1 MKFAF
6 NRKLMAKSFGL
17 VMVLG
22 LTSCSTIYPP
32 RSTSTL
38 DRIGDE
44 LKQAAQPAPAA
55 TTAPVPLPD
64 AVSSSLLPAPR
75 SALPRASA
83 KQLEQ
88 RFDLVVTGAPI
99 SQVLMGLVTDTGFS
113 IMVKPKTAIPSA
125 PPGAGAPVPV
135 AAATGLTE
143 TVTINLK
150 NVTLFE
156 ALDSI
161 REVYGYDY
169 TVDGTRIYVQQPEL
183 QTRLYQV
190 DYVIG
195 QRRGVSDL
203 QVIGGASVGSSSSS
217 GSGSS
222 GSSGGSSSGSQ
233 TTGTYSSV
241 QGSAMSTLVKS
252 DVWGEVEDALRTA
265 LGCQIPSHSAATTA
279 TTTTSSS
286 TSSSGQASRADLSFR
301 GETNTNARQR
311 GVDGCTDGRAMS
323 VSQMSGT
330 VMVRGM
336 PNEHRMIEKLLRSLQ
351 LNIQRQVIIEA
362 KIIDVELNSG
372 AQQGINWAN
381 FDHGLHRAS
390 VGANPNS
397 ITVNQPNTSGSSGSG
412 GQTPFATLGSALGT
426 ALLGN
431 AAGIPT
437 AFTAGLGLA
446 VQFRNFAA
454 LINFLETQGEVHV
467 LSSPRISAL
476 NSQKAVIKVGT
487 EEPFVSTITPAQST
501 ITNGISQT
509 IPPSLNYQPFFS
521 GIALDVTPKIDDKG
535 DITLHVHAMVNNI
548 SEKNKVSGT
557 TPDAVS
563 VPFAVNTI
571 SETDSVVK
579 SKDGQVVVIGGLMT
593 ETMVDNRGTMPG
605 VGNVPGVSAL
615 FTKGGQ
621 RLVKRELVILLR
633 PTVVKDDSVWA
644 DDISATQNRVQALG
658 ASRNMPGPQPANQ

>member
-32 RSTSTL
+32 RDTSTL
-38 DRIGDE
+38 NRIEGE

-55 TTAPVPLPD
+55 TTAPVQLPD

-75 SALPRASA
+75 STLPRASA

-88 RFDLVVTGAPI
+88 RFDLVVTNAPI
-99 SQVLMGLVTDTGFS
+99 SQVLMSLVTDTSFS

-125 PPGAGAPVPV
+125 PGSAGAIPV

-217 GSGSS
+217 GSS
-222 GSSGGSSSGSQ
+222 GSSGGSSSGSG
-233 TTGTYSSV
+233 TSTGSFSSV

-252 DVWGEVEDALRTA
+252 DVWAEVEDALRTT
-265 LGCQIPSHSAATTA
+265 LGCSIPNNSAA
-279 TTTTSSS
+279 TTTTSTSS
-286 TSSSGQASRADLSFR
+286 GSTTSSGQASRADLSFR
-301 GETNTNARQR
+301 GETSTGVRQR

-397 ITVNQPNTSGSSGSG
+397 ITVNQPNSSGSSGSG
-412 GQTPFATLGSALGT
+412 GIVSSAATLGSALGT

-548 SEKNKVSGT
+548 QEKNKVSGT

-633 PTVVKDDSVWA
+633 PTIVKDDSVWA

-658 ASRNMPGPQPANQ
+658 ASRNVPGPQPANQ

>member
-1 MKFAF
+1 MKSTMGGKMKQTTIAF
-6 NRKLMAKSFGL
+6 CLAASL
-17 VMVLG
+17 AA
-22 LTSCSTIYPP
+22 CSTMYPP
-32 RSTSTL
+32 RDTSTL
-38 DRIGDE
+38 NRIGDE

-55 TTAPVPLPD
+55 TTAPVQLPD

-75 SALPRASA
+75 STLPRASA

-88 RFDLVVTGAPI
+88 RFDLVVTDAPI
-99 SQVLMGLVTDTGFS
+99 SQVLMSLVHDTSFS
-113 IMVKPKTAIPSA
+113 IMVKPKTEIPRA
-125 PPGAGAPVPV
+125 PGAAGAVPV

-143 TVTINLK
+143 TVTVNLK

-222 GSSGGSSSGSQ
+222 GSSGSSSSGSQ
-233 TTGTYSSV
+233 TTGTFSSV

-252 DVWGEVEDALRTA
+252 DLWGEVEDALRTA
-265 LGCQIPSHSAATTA
+265 LGCQIPGQSAATT
-279 TTTTSSS
+279 TTTTSS
-286 TSSSGQASRADLSFR
+286 TSNTSSGQASRADLSFR

-390 VGANPNS
+390 VGANPNN
-397 ITVNQPNTSGSSGSG
+397 ITVNQPNTSTGGGTGGIVGS
-412 GQTPFATLGSALGT
+412 TTTLGTALGT

-431 AAGIPT
+431 SLGIPS

-487 EEPFVSTITPAQST
+487 EEPFVSTITPAIST
-501 ITNGISQT
+501 ATTAGFQT
-509 IPPSLNYQPFFS
+509 VPPSLNYQPFFS

-548 SEKNKVSGT
+548 SEKSKVSGT

-593 ETMVDNRGTMPG
+593 QTMMDNRGTMPG
-605 VGNVPGVSAL
+605 VGNVPGLSAL

-644 DDISATQNRVQALG
+644 GDISATQNRIQALG
-658 ASRNMPGPQPANQ
+658 ASRNVPGPQPANQ